1 MDDELKKFIHREIAN
16 ASVKILMNDKL
27 KGTGFFI
34 TPDGYIITAYHCI
47 GDYPPEI
54 VVQTR
59 FGEKCVV
66 TLDGDK
72 SLKNHDIAVLKVLK
86 DNYRTPHY
94 IPLGRI
100 SGEHWGEDIV
110 TMGYPAGNLPDNEEM
125 GMYYSHISKF
135 TDKNKIEIPNAIK
148 GGGHSGAP
156 IYHYKTQRIIG
167 LAKGARKAETMTDTG
182 LAVWFDMLFENW
194 AELDKINQEVIKLW
208 EKRLDNFQNLPPF
221 FITLLE
227 EVADLKG
234 ILGNIKVSDTEAQT
248 FFEQVIPDNR
258 GLPDYKKGDL
268 FGSILNCLPKKTH
281 EAPDNAPL
289 LEFLERCDLPI
300 TDYSIQTKLGDW
312 KNRVAQSLKIDLGA
326 IRAKIKRQ
334 KIETAMQPAPETKP
348 VLLIKIA
355 PNFREFAKEHE
366 FDIQAWLFQRN
377 ERRQVWDI
385 EAMGHT
391 RHQLEGLI
399 QNILR
404 KSVNSIDE
412 DEAANDLMIE
422 IMLPLELFDW
432 KIHQIKVQVG
442 LSERLLCNL
451 YPLII
456 RSYER
461 ICEDNYVLAKR
472 QWKNKWAT
480 FASDK
485 IINADKLYWVC
496 CENEY
501 CEIVVEELEDSALVF
516 LALTQMPPA
525 NEQEQMCKIMST
537 IVEAGLPFVFWTT
550 QAPTDIEAWRKQ
562 IGEVL
567 QQFAPKDW
575 PQQIK
580 QCCREETKAKSEQLW
595 HHINVLWDNPERLPP
610 DVGRNL
616 EGPIE

>member
-125 GMYYSHISKF
+125 GVFFGHISRF

-148 GGGHSGAP
+148 GGGHSGGP

-167 LAKGARKAETMTDTG
+167 LAQGARQAETMTDTG
-182 LAVWFDMLFENW
+182 LAVWFDMLFEKW
-194 AELDKINQEVIKLW
+194 AEFEKINEEVVRCW
-208 EKRLDNFQNLPPF
+208 EKRLCNFQNSSSF
-221 FITLLE
+221 QFITLLE

-248 FFEQVIPDNR
+248 HFEQVIPDNR
-258 GLPDYKKGDL
+258 GLPEYVKGDL
-268 FGSILNCLPKKTH
+268 FESILNLLPQKKH
-281 EAPDNAPL
+281 EAPDDAPL
-289 LEFLERCDLPI
+289 LEFLERCEI
-300 TDYSIQTKLGDW
+300 TDYSIQTKLDNW

-334 KIETAMQPAPETKP
+334 KIETLRQPTHKP
-348 VLLIKIA
+348 ILLIKIA
-355 PNFREFAKEHE
+355 PNFREFAKEPE
-366 FDIQAWLFQRN
+366 FNIQAWLFQSN
-377 ERRQVWDI
+377 EWKQYRDI
-385 EAMGHT
+385 EQIGQT
-391 RHQLEGLI
+391 RHKLEQLIPEI
-399 QNILR
+399 ITT
-404 KSVNSIDE
+404 VVDSIGK
-412 DEAANDLMIE
+412 AANALMIE
-422 IMLPLELFDW
+422 VMLPLELFDW
-432 KIHQIKVQVG
+432 KVHQIKVQVRRH
-442 LSERLLCNL
+442 ERPLCNL

-461 ICEDNYVLAKR
+461 LYDRDYVFAKGQWED
-472 QWKNKWAT
+472 KWT
-480 FASDK
+480 TCASCK
-485 IINADKLYWVC
+485 ITDTDKLYWVC
-496 CENEY
+496 CEDEY

-516 LALTQMPPA
+516 LALTQMPPT
-525 NEQEQMCKIMST
+525 NEREQMLEIMST
-537 IVEAGLPFVFWTT
+537 IVEAGLPFAFWTI
-550 QAPTDIEAWRKQ
+550 QAPTDIEAWREQ
-562 IGEVL
+562 IGKVL

-580 QCCREETKAKSEQLW
+580 QCCREETKAKSEQFW

-610 DVGRNL
+610 DVGYSL
-616 EGPIE
+616 TSEGL